1 MKKHNTDNHT
11 DNEIV
16 LDTDDV
22 VNEPDDDNDV
32 DGELD
37 PELDPEL
44 EQDEELEQEFED
56 DNDNDKKMQD
66 ENENENDDFTN
77 CLDIEEPEI
86 NISDT
91 VVDDNKRTS
100 KNKMTRYE
108 FVRIIGERILQ
119 LTKGA
124 KPLIKQNKQHKKA
137 IELSEKEIAIE
148 ELKANMIPFKI
159 RRFVK
164 DHYEIWKIEEL
175 NKKHLE
181 PLFY

>member
-1 MKKHNTDNHT
+1 MNSDDEENDINLETEDVVDQPEVEDLDNHQ
-11 DNEIV
+11 NN
-16 LDTDDV
+16 DDR
-22 VNEPDDDNDV
+22 NDDQNDDQDDD
-32 DGELD
+32 
-37 PELDPEL
+37 
-44 EQDEELEQEFED
+44 QDD
-56 DNDNDKKMQD
+56 DQ
-66 ENENENDDFTN
+66 NDDQDYDE
-77 CLDIEEPEI
+77 CLDIVEPDIQI
-86 NISDT
+86 NNI
-91 VVDDNKRTS
+91 VVDPSKRTS

-108 FVRIIGERILQ
+108 FVRIIGERIMQ

-124 KPLIKQNKQHKKA
+124 KPLIKHSKESN
-137 IELSEKEIAIE
+137 EFTYKEIAIE

>member
-1 MKKHNTDNHT
+1 MKKVNTKDYE
-11 DNEIV
+11 DEEIV
-16 LDTDDV
+16 LETDDV
-22 VNEPDDDNDV
+22 NE
-32 DGELD
+32 DGELE
-37 PELDPEL
+37 P
-44 EQDEELEQEFED
+44 EQDINEEQEQQDDLED
-56 DNDNDKKMQD
+56 DFNKDFDKDRMQD
-66 ENENENDDFTN
+66 ENDGFND
-77 CLDIEEPEI
+77 CIDIEEPEI
-86 NISDT
+86 NISDV
-91 VVDDNKRTS
+91 VVDDSKRTS

-108 FVRIIGERILQ
+108 FVRIIGERIMQ

-124 KPLIKQNKQHKKA
+124 KPLIKQNKQSM
-137 IELSEKEIAIE
+137 ELSYKEIAIE

>member
-1 MKKHNTDNHT
+1 MNSD
-11 DNEIV
+11 DEEIV
-16 LDTDDV
+16 LETDDV
-22 VNEPDDDNDV
+22 VNE
-32 DGELD
+32 ELD
-37 PELDPEL
+37 QIEPEL
-44 EQDEELEQEFED
+44 EQEQEQQENDNDDYIEDKQDNID
-56 DNDNDKKMQD
+56 DNDGF
-66 ENENENDDFTN
+66 NE

-86 NISDT
+86 NITDT
-91 VVDDNKRTS
+91 VVDASKRTS

-108 FVRIIGERILQ
+108 FVRIIGERIMQ

-124 KPLIKQNKQHKKA
+124 KPLIKQNKQSM
-137 IELSEKEIAIE
+137 ELSYKEIAIE

>member
-1 MKKHNTDNHT
+1 MNSDEE
-11 DNEIV
+11 DIV
-16 LDTDDV
+16 LETEDV
-22 VNEPDDDNDV
+22 VDEPVNEEN
-32 DGELD
+32 
-37 PELDPEL
+37 
-44 EQDEELEQEFED
+44 ED
-56 DNDNDKKMQD
+56 INENY
-66 ENENENDDFTN
+66 NENENNDNIDFN
-77 CLDIEEPEI
+77 DNDCIDIDTPQI
-86 NISDT
+86 NVTDM
-91 VVDDNKRTS
+91 VVDGDKRTS

-108 FVRIIGERILQ
+108 FVRIIGERIMQ

-124 KPLIKQNKQHKKA
+124 KPLIKQNKQSL
-137 IELSEKEIAIE
+137 ELSYKEIAIE

>member
-1 MKKHNTDNHT
+1 MNSD
-11 DNEIV
+11 DEEIV
-16 LDTDDV
+16 LETDDV
-22 VNEPDDDNDV
+22 IERDENEDAIDT
-32 DGELD
+32 
-37 PELDPEL
+37 
-44 EQDEELEQEFED
+44 ELEQEVNDENENDKMDKIFEND
-56 DNDNDKKMQD
+56 GDNDND
-66 ENENENDDFTN
+66 
-77 CLDIEEPEI
+77 CIDIEEPEI

-91 VVDDNKRTS
+91 VVPPEKRTS

-108 FVRIIGERILQ
+108 FVRIIGERVMQ

-124 KPLIKQNKQHKKA
+124 KPLIKQNKQSM
-137 IELSEKEIAIE
+137 ELSYKEIAIE

-164 DHYEIWKIEEL
+164 DHYEIWKIDEL

>member
-1 MKKHNTDNHT
+1 MSKNSKNSKNDTKTEASD
-11 DNEIV
+11 DEIV
-16 LDTDDV
+16 LDTEDV
-22 VNEPDDDNDV
+22 VEDQNEEIEEID
-32 DGELD
+32 EI
-37 PELDPEL
+37 E
-44 EQDEELEQEFED
+44 EELELDETEREEQDFEENNLE
-56 DNDNDKKMQD
+56 DNDTLND
-66 ENENENDDFTN
+66 
-77 CLDIEEPEI
+77 CIDIEEPEI

-91 VVDDNKRTS
+91 VIDDNKRTS

-108 FVRIIGERILQ
+108 FVRIIGERIMQ

-124 KPLIKQNKQHKKA
+124 KPLIRQNKQSM
-137 IELSEKEIAIE
+137 ELSYKEIAIE

>member
-1 MKKHNTDNHT
+1 MNSDEEDVILET
-11 DNEIV
+11 E
-16 LDTDDV
+16 DV
-22 VNEPDDDNDV
+22 VDEQINEDIDV
-32 DGELD
+32 DENNENND
-37 PELDPEL
+37 NID
-44 EQDEELEQEFED
+44 FN
-56 DNDNDKKMQD
+56 DNDN
-66 ENENENDDFTN
+66 E
-77 CLDIEEPEI
+77 CIDIGDTPEI
-86 NISDT
+86 NITDI
-91 VVDDNKRTS
+91 VIDGDKRTS

-108 FVRIIGERILQ
+108 FVRIIGERIMQ

-124 KPLIKQNKQHKKA
+124 KPLIKQNKQSL
-137 IELSEKEIAIE
+137 ELSYKEIAIE

>member
-1 MKKHNTDNHT
+1 MKKHNKHTDNHT
-11 DNEIV
+11 DKEIV
-16 LDTDDV
+16 LETDDV
-22 VNEPDDDNDV
+22 VEADNIEE
-32 DGELD
+32 DGELEQTED
-37 PELDPEL
+37 IEQNEDIEL
-44 EQDEELEQEFED
+44 EQNEDFEEDFEK
-56 DNDNDKKMQD
+56 DKIQD
-66 ENENENDDFTN
+66 ENENDDAFND
-77 CLDIEEPEI
+77 CIDIEEPEI
-86 NISDT
+86 NISDA
-91 VVDDNKRTS
+91 VIDDSKRTS

-108 FVRIIGERILQ
+108 FVRIIGERIMQ

-124 KPLIKQNKQHKKA
+124 KPLIKQNKQSM
-137 IELSEKEIAIE
+137 ELSYKEIAIE

>member
-1 MKKHNTDNHT
+1 MSKKESND
-11 DNEIV
+11 DEIV
-16 LDTDDV
+16 LDTEDV
-22 VNEPDDDNDV
+22 EEQNEEEEV
-32 DGELD
+32 
-37 PELDPEL
+37 EL
-44 EQDEELEQEFED
+44 EEELEETENQEQDFE
-56 DNDNDKKMQD
+56 
-66 ENENENDDFTN
+66 ENDEFNN
-77 CLDIEEPEI
+77 CLDIAEPEI

-91 VVDDNKRTS
+91 VIDDNKRTS

-108 FVRIIGERILQ
+108 FVRIIGERIMQ

-124 KPLIKQNKQHKKA
+124 KPLIRQNKQST
-137 IELSEKEIAIE
+137 ELSYKEIAIE
-148 ELKANMIPFKI
+148 ELKTNMIPFKI